1 MLKEKIRQLAKQY
14 APETID
20 IRRHLHAHPELS
32 YKEFETSAFVQ
43 EKLRGLG
50 IPFEIK
56 ATTGVVGLIKGQNPG
71 KRVIALRAD
80 MDALPIKEENS
91 VSYKSQNEGVMH
103 ACGHDAH
110 TSILLGASKILQELK
125 SEWEGTV
132 KLIFQPGEE
141 RNPGGASLL
150 IKEGVLHD
158 PQPQAI
164 FGLHVH
170 PGLEIGKFSFRG
182 GPSMASA
189 DEIFITVKGKG
200 GHAANPHLTID
211 TVLVASHIVVALQQ
225 VISRNKNPFIPSVL
239 TISSFQGGYTTN
251 VIPSE
256 VRLMGTFRTIDET
269 WRFQAHKLIQRI
281 CKGIAQSM
289 GAEIEVLV
297 DVGYPVVNNDET
309 LYPIARRKAEE
320 FVGTE
325 NVQETELRMGAEDFG
340 YYTQEIPG
348 CFYRL
353 GVMNVAKGI
362 TSGVHTPTFNI
373 DESAIEKGMGMM
385 AWLGASIHDHQNPSE

>member
-20 IRRHLHAHPELS
+20 IRRHIHAHPELS
-32 YKEFETSAFVQ
+32 YKEFNTSALVQ
-43 EKLRGLG
+43 EKLKSLG
-50 IPFEIK
+50 IPFEVK
-56 ATTGVVGLIKGQNPG
+56 ATTGVVGIIKGKNPD
-71 KRVIALRAD
+71 KRIIALRAD
-80 MDALPIKEENS
+80 LDALPIREENN
-91 VSYKSQNEGVMH
+91 VPYKSQNDGIMH

-110 TSILLGASKILQELK
+110 TSILLGASKILQELNA
-125 SEWEGTV
+125 EWEGTV

-141 RNPGGASLL
+141 KNPGGASLL

-158 PQPQAI
+158 PDPQAI
-164 FGLHVH
+164 FALHVH
-170 PGLEIGKFSFRG
+170 PGLEVGKFSFRP

-189 DEIFITVKGKG
+189 DEIYITVRGKG
-200 GHAANPHLTID
+200 GHAAAPHTTVDTI
-211 TVLVASHIVVALQQ
+211 LVASHIVVALQQ
-225 VISRNKNPFIPSVL
+225 IISRNKNPFSPSVL
-239 TISSFQGGYTTN
+239 SITSVQGGYTTN

-256 VRLMGTFRTIDET
+256 VKLMGTFRAMDET
-269 WRFQAHKLIQRI
+269 WRFQAHKLITQL
-281 CKGIAQSM
+281 CKSIAQGM
-289 GAEIEVLV
+289 GAEIDVLV
-297 DVGYPVVNNDET
+297 DVGYPVVNNDEK
-309 LYPIARRKAEE
+309 LYLAARKHAQE
-320 FVGTE
+320 FIGGE

-353 GVMNVAKGI
+353 GVMNKSLGI

-385 AWLGASIHDHQNPSE
+385 AWMGAKIYDSDSLTQ

>member
-32 YKEFETSAFVQ
+32 YKEFQTSAFVQ
-43 EKLRGLG
+43 DNLKGLG
-50 IPFEIK
+50 IPYEIK
-56 ATTGVVGLIKGQNPG
+56 ATTGVVGVIKGQNPD

-80 MDALPIKEENS
+80 MDALPIREENT
-91 VSYKSQNEGVMH
+91 VPYKSQNDGIMH

-110 TSILLGASKILQELK
+110 TSILLGASKILHELK

-150 IKEGVLHD
+150 IKEGVLHN

-170 PGLEIGKFSFRG
+170 PGLETGKFSFRG

-189 DEIFITVKGKG
+189 DEIYITVKSKG
-200 GHAANPHLTID
+200 GHAATPHLTVD

-225 VISRNKNPFIPSVL
+225 VISRNKNPFLPSVL
-239 TISSFQGGYTTN
+239 SISSFQGGYTTN

-256 VRLMGTFRTIDET
+256 VKLMGTFRAMDET
-269 WRFQAHKLIQRI
+269 WRFQAHKLIHRI
-281 CKGIAQSM
+281 CKGIAQGM
-289 GAEIEVLV
+289 GAEIDVLV
-297 DVGYPVVNNDET
+297 DVGYPVVNNDEK
-309 LYPIARRKAEE
+309 LYPVARKKAEE
-320 FVGTE
+320 FIGKE
-325 NVQETELRMGAEDFG
+325 NVQETEVRMGAEDFG

-373 DESAIEKGMGMM
+373 DESAIEKGVGMM
-385 AWLGASIHDHQNPSE
+385 AWLGASIYDNQNLPQ